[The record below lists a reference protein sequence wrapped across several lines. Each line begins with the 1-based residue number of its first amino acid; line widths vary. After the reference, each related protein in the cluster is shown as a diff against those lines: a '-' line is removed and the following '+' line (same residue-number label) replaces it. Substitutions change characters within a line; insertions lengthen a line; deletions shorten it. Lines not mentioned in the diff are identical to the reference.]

1 MDVNRF
7 TLTFCPI
14 HDYIFDDY
22 KEDDFIDKLIA
33 TAEAELGYLE
43 KKSNKNLDDKTANA
57 GSNNYTKYNRDLKA
71 WTGVGSISAQWC
83 QAFVDWVFITAFG
96 LEAA

>member
-22 KEDDFIDKLIA
+22 KEDNYMKAIDKLIA
-33 TAEAELGYLE
+33 TA
-43 KKSNKNLDDKTANA
+43 
-57 GSNNYTKYNRDLKA
+57 
-71 WTGVGSISAQWC
+71 
-83 QAFVDWVFITAFG
+83 
-96 LEAA
+96 